1 MIVKAII
8 YDEKKMLKFGHKYK
22 PDIIILDKGA
32 TEFLYHFKHYKVDM
46 SCAWYYKRFFRLAA
60 KLIYCVGNENPL
72 NDGSLNFWL
81 LLSIPSIML
90 YNEFAKIEDSEIE

>member
-72 NDGSLNFWL
+72 DITLQKQELEKSIDGKGVKDS
-81 LLSIPSIML
+81 LLSDNSR
-90 YNEFAKIEDSEIE
+90 